1 MSSAELFKMLTGV
14 EMQHVPYRG
23 SVPALTDLIGG
34 QVQVMFDNM
43 ATALEH
49 VRSGRLRALGVTTAT
64 RAPALPDVPTIGEF
78 VPGFDVSAQ
87 FGIGAPRNTPAPIIE
102 TLNREINA
110 GLTDPAIKARL
121 DQLNGAVTAGTAAEF
136 GKLLADET
144 GKWAKVVKFAS
155 IKAD

>member
-1 MSSAELFKMLTGV
+1 
-14 EMQHVPYRG
+14 
-23 SVPALTDLIGG
+23 
-34 QVQVMFDNM
+34 M

-64 RAPALPDVPTIGEF
+64 RAPALPEVPTIGEF

-87 FGIGAPRNTPAPIIE
+87 FGIGAPRNTPAAVIQ

-110 GLTDPAIKARL
+110 GLADPAIKARL
-121 DQLNGAVTAGTAAEF
+121 DQLNGVVTAATPAQF
-136 GKLLADET
+136 GKLIADET
-144 GKWAKVVKFAS
+144 GKWAKVIKFAG